1 MNYNNFKKNN
11 QQRYASPLQSMYNTL
26 LSIELQGEGPIE
38 NSDEQEYKQYV
49 LKLIDEFIKVQ
60 NENPLIFSIETKY
73 LATNREAIQLRNR
86 VINSFQYPE
95 DRVPEKY
102 KVIHQE
108 LLQTLAAYR
117 ESYESLYLAIA
128 AGESR
133 VVGENVGRLYQ
144 LDINLNRIIDDL
156 RM

>member
-1 MNYNNFKKNN
+1 MDYNTFKTNS
-11 QQRYASPLQSMYNTL
+11 QQRNASPLQSMYNSL
-26 LSIELQGEGPIE
+26 LSIDLQGE
-38 NSDEQEYKQYV
+38 NSTGNEGEQAYKQYV
-49 LKLIDEFIKVQ
+49 LKFIDEFIKVQ
-60 NENPLIFSIETKY
+60 NEYPLIFSIETKY

-86 VINSFQYPE
+86 AINSFQYPE

-117 ESYESLYLAIA
+117 ESYENLYLAIA

-144 LDINLNRIIDDL
+144 LDINLNRIIDEL
-156 RM
+156 KK